1 MLFFSE
7 DHTYC
12 KSSMMRRI
20 EDTPLPHVSGT
31 KHYWEIYNTQNLRMK
46 RLFTGKPLFIKIE
59 AIIVVPII
67 ISDGEWAAVSPQEA
81 IPRASPLT
89 QPVGSEGG
97 QYPAS
102 DSIINSVRCF
112 TSVTSISALWNFR
125 FYICNFNLH
134 NCLLSLPKSSPLQR
148 WSKVSLPRL
157 ICQHLKVTSLVC

>member
-1 MLFFSE
+1 
-7 DHTYC
+7 
-12 KSSMMRRI
+12 
-20 EDTPLPHVSGT
+20 
-31 KHYWEIYNTQNLRMK
+31 MK

-102 DSIINSVRCF
+102 DSYKQCKMLYFSD
-112 TSVTSISALWNFR
+112 
-125 FYICNFNLH
+125 FNLSFMK
-134 NCLLSLPKSSPLQR
+134 LSLLHMQ
-148 WSKVSLPRL
+148 L
-157 ICQHLKVTSLVC
+157 